1 MDEDTQF
8 WRGPLVQPHIRSG
21 NSGTVMQHKI
31 LSWDGKIPV
40 AEAAEL
46 CVASVFFSKAIEN
59 AWQSKLFYYN

>member
-31 LSWDGKIPV
+31 LSWDRKIPV
-40 AEAAEL
+40 TEEAEL
-46 CVASVFFSKAIEN
+46 YIGSGYFSKVRKKILDN
-59 AWQSKLFYYN
+59 